1 MIGTFESI
9 LLGAFTVLLVL
20 IIVRMISAESEGRG
34 RGPAASNRRP
44 PR

>member
-34 RGPAASNRRP
+34 PAASNRRP